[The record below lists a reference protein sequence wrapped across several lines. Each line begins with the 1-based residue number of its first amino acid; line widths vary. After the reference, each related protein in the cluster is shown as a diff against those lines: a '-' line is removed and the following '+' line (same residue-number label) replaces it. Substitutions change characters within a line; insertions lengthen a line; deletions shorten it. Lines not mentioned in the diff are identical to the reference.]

1 MSRLF
6 EKHQLVASEQKAHDF
21 DPFLQCKI
29 EEGMD
34 GIYEPELAYNNSK
47 LFPFTEDEEFQ
58 DSSSSNLRF
67 GDPLIKSEEDGRKL
81 MHNFKQLTKR
91 KPLEGPKK
99 KVLCADA

>member
-1 MSRLF
+1 MSRMF
-6 EKHQLVASEQKAHDF
+6 EKEQLAASQQKTQDF
-21 DPFLQCKI
+21 EAFLQCKI
-29 EEGMD
+29 EEGME
-34 GIYEPELAYNNSK
+34 GIYEPDHPFSNPK

-99 KVLCADA
+99 KVVGC

>member
-1 MSRLF
+1 MF
-6 EKHQLVASEQKAHDF
+6 EKDQLAMPEQKPHSF

-34 GIYEPELAYNNSK
+34 GIYEPEMSYSNPK
-47 LFPFTEDEEFQ
+47 LFPYTEDEEFQ

-67 GDPLIKSEEDGRKL
+67 GDPLIKCEEDGRRL
-81 MHNFKQLTKR
+81 VHNFKQLTKR

-99 KVLCADA
+99 KVVGC